1 MHIGYGHYKDAT
13 MVLIFNYSKME
24 KGIVVP

>member
-1 MHIGYGHYKDAT
+1 MHIGYGHYKDVT

-24 KGIVVP
+24 KDIVVP